1 MLRESGGGGGLP
13 SVRDA
18 LAEKEVLNKRKLNT
32 RYVLLVVQV
41 TDYPLVQSFSE
52 PVTSE
57 TKSKRSSVKRE
68 TSKEDKSD
76 RSISLSRRFMNLSG
90 RVGRKVKT
98 FVSRPIREPVMRRFV
113 RRVES
118 RKNLEPPSSKEEK
131 LIHGEV
137 SFPKL
142 RRKTSVE
149 KRRNGPDEVFTDT
162 SQADFNLPSTSVA
175 EDNLRRELKTA
186 CKLVTGNNDNGGK
199 VIVNGRPFWVEEDQE
214 ENEDSDTADDL
225 QLNAEVVL
233 DVDDGKITLE
243 NMPHIQ

>member
-1 MLRESGGGGGLP
+1 MLRESEGGGGLP
-13 SVRDA
+13 SV
-18 LAEKEVLNKRKLNT
+18 
-32 RYVLLVVQV
+32 
-41 TDYPLVQSFSE
+41 
-52 PVTSE
+52 
-57 TKSKRSSVKRE
+57 RE

-118 RKNLEPPSSKEEK
+118 RKNLEPPSSKEDK

-175 EDNLRRELKTA
+175 EDNLKRELKAA

-199 VIVNGRPFWVEEDQE
+199 VIINGRPFWVEEDQE

-243 NMPHIQ
+243 HMPHIQIVLDPFNDLSVLKSRDGLFYTKGILFGNSVRSMINLSGEKDYDRHFVIFH